1 MSVTSGQNEAGV
13 MQALHALLAE
23 SIVLWGGRYSVQPL
37 DTSSAIVLCDEAGA
51 PFVIVRHHGSP
62 SDMIRW
68 SVTTLSGSSASLPQV
83 SSSILGVLE
92 TLRKALDISP
102 MESSTMRLGIT
113 PGAL

>member
-1 MSVTSGQNEAGV
+1 
-13 MQALHALLAE
+13 
-23 SIVLWGGRYSVQPL
+23 
-37 DTSSAIVLCDEAGA
+37 
-51 PFVIVRHHGSP
+51 
-62 SDMIRW
+62 MIRW